1 MMTGRVEGKVILV
14 TGGAAGLGAA
24 IVRRLAEEGAR
35 LVVTDIDEA
44 AGAATAQAA
53 GGTFFR
59 QDVTDEAQ
67 WIELVARIEA
77 DHGRL
82 DGLVNN
88 AGLASCAGPMDPEG
102 SLIEDWRRIHAV
114 NVEGVFLGCKHA
126 LGAIARAGGGA
137 VVNMSSI
144 GALVPTPF
152 ITAYGA
158 SKAAVAQFTRSIAL
172 HCCEKDYAIRCNSV
186 HPGQVRTPMHDEL
199 IERTARE
206 HGIDEDQAA
215 QAFLTKVPMKK
226 FQEAVDIA
234 NAVLFLLSDEARFI
248 TGTQIIVDGGM
259 SLTN

>member
-1 MMTGRVEGKVILV
+1 MTGRVEGKVVLV

-24 IVRRLAEEGAR
+24 IVRRLAEEGATI
-35 LVVTDIDEA
+35 VVTDLNEA
-44 AGAATAQAA
+44 AGTMLADAV
-53 GGTFFR
+53 GGTFVR

-67 WIELVARIEA
+67 WVALVGDIMAR
-77 DHGRL
+77 HGRL
-82 DGLVNN
+82 DALVNN
-88 AGLASCAGPMDPEG
+88 AGLASCQGPMDPEG
-102 SLIEDWRRIHAV
+102 SLIEDWRRIYSV

-126 LGAIARAGGGA
+126 VSAIARSGGGA

-158 SKAAVAQFTRSIAL
+158 SKAAVAQFTRSLAL
-172 HCCEKDYAIRCNSV
+172 HCCEKDYAVRCNSV

-199 IERTARE
+199 IDRTARE
-206 HGIDEDQAA
+206 HGLSEDQAA

-234 NAVLFLLSDEARFI
+234 NAVLFLVSDEARFI
-248 TGTQIIVDGGM
+248 TGTQIVVDGGM